1 MIILLANLGV
11 IHLQA
16 ATTDNE
22 LFDLATYVDKGK
34 KVGFMD
40 QVRAWQKDTKEQGGL
55 MLQAQAAM
63 ALEISTPRISEL
75 VTEGTFQ
82 RFTHFKKHLLSANQV
97 VAWGKL
103 QKCSGPKGAH
113 IKALFV
119 SSRDDVKK

>member
-1 MIILLANLGV
+1 M
-11 IHLQA
+11 QA

-63 ALEISTPRISEL
+63 ALEISTARMSEL

-82 RFTHFKKHLLSANQV
+82 RFTHFKKHLLSADQV
-97 VAWGKL
+97 LAWGKL